1 MTIARVESYELL
13 LGDATR
19 VPLAGPAT
27 VGRSPACTVVLD
39 DPTVSRRHARIWL
52 GDDGELLLED
62 AGSSFGLFVDGA
74 RVTGPTRL
82 RDGARIRLGESELR
96 VARRRRVSEADR
108 TIVVPAGTGRGGG
121 RGPQVRGGYTL
132 KRLEA
137 AEGSRRWVLRDLAE
151 GTVRRLGD
159 ADAELFERLDGT
171 HDTPELVAYA
181 EQRFGPE
188 GPGRLAR
195 LLAEL
200 GDRGLLVGV
209 EADRAPAPGRSRLLR
224 ARTLTL
230 PRAGEAIDALYRRG
244 AWRLV
249 TRPAVVGIAALAL
262 AGIAT
267 FVGLVAA
274 RYGTPFVVA
283 RNIGLGALVFLLGRL
298 AIVAVHELGH
308 GLMLASYGRRIERAG
323 FKLVLIF
330 PFAFVDT
337 SQAWL
342 EPRRRRIAVSAAGPG
357 ADLAL
362 GALFALGC
370 LAAPAGT
377 TRDVLF
383 QLAFAAYVG
392 ACFNLNPFLDRD
404 GYQILVD
411 VLREPNLRRRAREQ
425 FARRLAGQL
434 NAGDSRL
441 LARYSVLALA
451 WSVVAVGFV
460 VAMTLRYR
468 TTVAATAHADWL
480 AWLVL
485 VVVWLTVLV
494 PAVALLVGPLRA
506 RRARA

>member
-1 MTIARVESYELL
+1 MASYELL

-19 VPLAGPAT
+19 VPLAGAMT

-39 DPTVSRRHARIWL
+39 DPTVSRRHARISL
-52 GDDGELLLED
+52 GDDGEPLLED
-62 AGSSFGLFVDGA
+62 PGSSFGTFVDGA

-96 VARRRRVSEADR
+96 VVRRRRADEADH
-108 TIVVPAGTGRGGG
+108 TIVVPAGTGRAGG
-121 RGPQVRGGYTL
+121 RGPQVRAGYAL

-137 AEGSRRWVLRDLAE
+137 AEGNRRWVLRDLAQ
-151 GTVRRLGD
+151 GTVRRLAD
-159 ADAELFERLDGT
+159 VDAELFERLDGT
-171 HDTPELVAYA
+171 HDTAELVAYA

-188 GPGRLAR
+188 GPALLAR
-195 LLAEL
+195 LLADL

-209 EADRAPAPGRSRLLR
+209 AASRAPAPARSRLLR
-224 ARTLTL
+224 ARALTL

-249 TRPAVVGIAALAL
+249 TRPAVVGIAALSL
-262 AGIAT
+262 AGIAA

-283 RNIGLGALVFLLGRL
+283 RKVGLGALAFLLGRL
-298 AIVAVHELGH
+298 AIVAVHELAH
-308 GLMLASYGRRIERAG
+308 GLVLASYGRRIERAG

-330 PFAFVDT
+330 PYAFVDT

-342 EPRRRRIAVSAAGPG
+342 EPRRRRIAVSAAGPA

-362 GALFALGC
+362 GAVFALGC
-370 LAAPAGT
+370 LAAPAGA

-383 QLAFAAYVG
+383 QLALAAYVG
-392 ACFNLNPFLDRD
+392 AWFNINPFLDRD

-425 FARRLAGQL
+425 FARRLAGQRD
-434 NAGDSRL
+434 AGDSRL

-451 WSVVAVGFV
+451 WSVVAVGFA

-468 TTVAATAHADWL
+468 TTLAAVAGADWL
-480 AWLVL
+480 AWLAL
-485 VVVWLTVLV
+485 GAVWVIVLV
-494 PAVALLVGPLRA
+494 PTAALLVSPLRA